1 MPSSVPSNLQ
11 QPSHETKMPSAHVHR
26 IMDLKRSSPTPP
38 DAPNKSRTPS
48 PIPFADL
55 DTARIAGIRAVAA
68 MMMEPKPFIPSHW
81 TKKIV

>member
-1 MPSSVPSNLQ
+1 MSSV
-11 QPSHETKMPSAHVHR
+11 AHVHR

-38 DAPNKSRTPS
+38 DAPKKSRMSS

-68 MMMEPKPFIPSHW
+68 MMMEPTPFMPPNW
-81 TKKIV
+81 TKKNV